1 MFGIDPIE
9 LKKIKRDLTTIE
21 TALIAILT
29 HVRDTTEDKAIKGMC
44 NTSIKGLVRCAIENT
59 QEIVGDSEDIAK
71 KIFDSIGKN
80 EQETEGTKE
89 TPATS

>member
-21 TALIAILT
+21 TALIALLS
-29 HVRDTTEDKAIKGMC
+29 HARDTTEDEAIKGMC

-59 QEIVGDSEDIAK
+59 QEIVGGEENIAK
-71 KIFDSIGKN
+71 KILDGMN
-80 EQETEGTKE
+80 EQKKKDAEAN
-89 TPATS
+89 PANG